1 MTELLFPV
9 LGRRPAGRSPVRG
22 VLVRW
27 LAADGSTVHVGDR
40 LAEVRA
46 AGDLVGWV
54 PALATGTLWH
64 QVRAGEVLSAGA
76 VVGLID

>member
-1 MTELLFPV
+1 MTELVFPA
-9 LGRRPAGRSPVRG
+9 LGRRPAGRAPMRG

-27 LAADGSTVHVGDR
+27 LAADGSAVHVGDR

-46 AGDLVGWV
+46 AGGDVGWV
-54 PALATGTLWH
+54 RALATGTLWH